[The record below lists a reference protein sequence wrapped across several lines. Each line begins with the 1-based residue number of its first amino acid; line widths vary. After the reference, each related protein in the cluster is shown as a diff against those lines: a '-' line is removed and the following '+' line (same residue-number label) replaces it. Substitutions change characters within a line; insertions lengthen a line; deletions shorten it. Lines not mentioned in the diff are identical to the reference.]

1 MGYVHDTACSQFIP
15 ANAANYVTGTW
26 ADAAGVVAN
35 TFGKKASLGD
45 NTATISIPVTP
56 IQNSVA
62 NKGAYLTSIDVW
74 FDITGAAV
82 TALDALIYRATLPAD
97 TASISAPTSLAFSYD
112 TGHDTAA
119 ERDNLD
125 QHKMTLTLT
134 TAIWLDNDDL
144 VSVEIII
151 DGATSSVVQFH
162 GARANFTLRF

>member
-1 MGYVHDTACSQFIP
+1 MPVHDTHSSFFIP
-15 ANAANYVTGTW
+15 PNAFNYVTGTW
-26 ADAAGVVAN
+26 ADAAGAVAN

-45 NTATISIPVTP
+45 NTATISIPATVMG
-56 IQNSVA
+56 NSSA
-62 NKGAYLTSIDVW
+62 LKGFLLESIDVW

-82 TALDALIYRATLPAD
+82 TALDALVYRQTLPAD
-97 TASISAPTSLAFSYD
+97 TASFGAPSSLPFSYD

-134 TAIWLDNDDL
+134 TPIWLDNDDAIN
-144 VSVEIII
+144 VEIII

-162 GARANFTLRF
+162 GARLNGTIRL